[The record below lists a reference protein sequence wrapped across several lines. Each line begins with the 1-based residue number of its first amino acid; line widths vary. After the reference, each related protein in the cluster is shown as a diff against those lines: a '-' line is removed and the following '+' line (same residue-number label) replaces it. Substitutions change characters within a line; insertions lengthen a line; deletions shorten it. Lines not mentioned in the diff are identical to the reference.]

1 MKQFDMEEWSRWAR
15 TSLVQTI
22 GMEGSVRGG
31 VGFDTNGCTSVS
43 CLSRRQ
49 ESPAINRF
57 GYFALCSDKSLKSNV
72 REGRFAL
79 VHSVKVQ

>member
-1 MKQFDMEEWSRWAR
+1 MIWISGLDEHEQAWCRQ
-15 TSLVQTI
+15 LVCKVVW
-22 GMEGSVRGG
+22 GE
-31 VGFDTNGCTSVS
+31 VGFVTKGGGSVS

-49 ESPAINRF
+49 DSPAINRF

-72 REGRFAL
+72 REGRFVL